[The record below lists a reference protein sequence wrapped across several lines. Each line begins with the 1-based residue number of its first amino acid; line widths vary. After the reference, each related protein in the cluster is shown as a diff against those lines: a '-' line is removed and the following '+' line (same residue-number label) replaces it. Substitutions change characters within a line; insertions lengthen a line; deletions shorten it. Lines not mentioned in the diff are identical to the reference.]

1 MAKTKQQPVHEIR
14 LGAIKAAIW
23 ENQTTTGMRH
33 NVTVSRIYKD
43 GEEWKQTDSFGRD
56 DLQLL
61 AKVVDLAHT
70 WIFQQT
76 AA

>member
-1 MAKTKQQPVHEIR
+1 MAKSKQQPAHEIR
-14 LGAIKAAIW
+14 MGSIRATIW
-23 ENQTTTGMRH
+23 ENQTPNGIRF
-33 NVTVSRIYKD
+33 NVTVSRLYKD

-61 AKVVDLAHT
+61 AKVIDLAHT
-70 WIFQQT
+70 WIFDQ